1 MKDLK
6 QIASQVEA
14 LAAQIQMAMADAKL
28 SAKATDGLTFAQ
40 FQELNAK
47 RCNEAFAHGV
57 FGWPPVLWA
66 LAICGEAGELAN
78 HIKKVERGE
87 GTYESATREI
97 LFEVADV
104 MTYCFLLM
112 SYYGVDAGEVLM
124 EKFDIVS
131 QRVGWHNEAS

>member
-6 QIASQVEA
+6 QI
-14 LAAQIQMAMADAKL
+14 
-28 SAKATDGLTFAQ
+28 TFAQ

-47 RCNEAFAHGV
+47 RCNEAFAHDV
-57 FGWPPVLWA
+57 SGWPPVIWA

-78 HIKKVERGE
+78 RIKKVKRGE

-104 MTYCFLLM
+104 MTYCFMLM